1 MDEIKENVGPAI
13 IVDENDELL
22 TVVNPVVEEE

>member
-1 MDEIKENVGPAI
+1 MDETKENVGPAI

>member
-1 MDEIKENVGPAI
+1 MDEIKDNVGPAI